1 MPKYTSPSDLG
12 GNGAP
17 LPNETAPSPR
27 NNAVLDQLLRRGDV
41 WRGHSAAFNHKSTLA
56 TGHSALDPLLLGNGW
71 PLKSLIEAALP
82 LGKKAPN
89 SSLVPAAC
97 WFLLGP
103 SLRAQLTKSDG
114 YLLLLNPPAIPFA
127 QGLIQQGIPLNRLL
141 IVNTENKQDFVAAF
155 TELSQAT
162 YCHAVIAWQ
171 PKQAL
176 SYTELRKCQLACDN
190 GQALNILFRTNLLQS
205 SPAPLRLA
213 LNLQQHTLNVQVI
226 KQRGDFKQATAELAL
241 PADWQSL
248 APYKYLL
255 PSSQS
260 QQHQNAN
267 FKTAA
272 NYYFGVLSGAPLA
285 PNNLVPLA
293 NFTTKKRR

>member
-1 MPKYTSPSDLG
+1 MPKYPPPLNSG
-12 GNGAP
+12 GDGAP
-17 LPNETAPSPR
+17 LPSKKAPSPR

-56 TGHSALDPLLLGNGW
+56 TGHSALDPLLLSNGW

-82 LGKKAPN
+82 LGKKAPS

-97 WFLLGP
+97 WFLLSP
-103 SLRAQLTKSDG
+103 SLRALLAKSEG
-114 YLLLLNPPAIPFA
+114 YVLLLNPPAIPFA

-155 TELSQAT
+155 TELSQAA

-171 PKQAL
+171 PKQPL

-190 GQALNILFRTNLLQS
+190 GQALNILFRNSLLQS

-213 LNLQQHTLNVQVI
+213 LDLQQQTLNVHI
-226 KQRGDFKQATAELAL
+226 AKQRGDFKQATAELSL
-241 PADWQSL
+241 PVDWQGL

-255 PSSQS
+255 PNSQS
-260 QQHQNAN
+260 QLQSNPNAN
-267 FKTAA
+267 TAA
-272 NYYFGVLSGAPLA
+272 NHYFGVLSGAPLA

-293 NFTTKKRR
+293 NFSVKNRR